1 MPVVKMPDGT
11 QVQFPDDM
19 PSEQIKGMIASK
31 FPEVAQQALAA
42 PSQDTFQRSTI
53 LPLGKDMETGK
64 ISMAVPGLLKGV
76 YDSASAAITAP
87 GRAMKGDLPVFG
99 ADGNVSP
106 QAIAE
111 GLNFA
116 GWATPASPA
125 SGMAL
130 KPAKGLTPK
139 PEGLQAAE
147 AAGRLGVDL
156 PRAVTSESTSVN
168 QMAKG
173 LTNVPIGGTPL
184 RKASETAI
192 GQLDDA
198 ARAAQQAYGSG
209 SVERAGSMARE
220 GITDFA
226 KTTLKS
232 AVDKR
237 YNAVDDLVTQNV
249 VTPLSSTSKVASDIM
264 ARRQN
269 AQMAGSSK
277 AVDLVKQA
285 LQAKDGLNYQG
296 IKDLRTS
303 IGELLDD
310 PMKLAGTDISGGELK
325 RIYGALS
332 DDLRNAVARSGGEK
346 ASKAFDVANT
356 FAAKVAGERQALE
369 RIVGKQTS
377 DEGLFAKIQA
387 MAGSTSR
394 ADMQNLLR
402 ARRAVGRDTWDEIAS
417 ASLARMGR
425 DADGK
430 FSPDRFLTA
439 YGKMSQNGKNALFGG
454 AGREQ
459 LASSLDDIAAVS
471 RRFKQMNQYAN
482 PSGTAQNVIGPAI
495 GFSAISE
502 PVTTLSSVAGAR
514 VMSTILSKP
523 MSAASVAKW
532 AKAYE
537 AAATKPS
544 VQTSAILQARAK
556 ALSLQIANEMGAPNA
571 ARQVYSAISAVG
583 KVPANPENTDPSGAE
598 NENGGPSRK
607 PYVFAPNEI

>member
-1 MPVVKMPDGT
+1 MPVVKMPDGA

-19 PSEQIKGMIASK
+19 PGTQIRDMIASK
-31 FPEVAQQALAA
+31 FPEVAQQA
-42 PSQDTFQRSTI
+42 PQQDAFQRSTI
-53 LPLGKDMETGK
+53 LPFGKDTATGE
-64 ISMAVPGLLKGV
+64 ISLAMPGLLKGV
-76 YDSASAAITAP
+76 LDSAGAAITAP

-99 ADGNVSP
+99 PDGNVSP

-125 SGMAL
+125 SGLAL

-147 AAGRLGVDL
+147 AAQRIGVDL

-168 QMAKG
+168 QVAKS
-173 LTNVPIGGTPL
+173 LTSIPVGGTPL

-209 SVERAGSMARE
+209 SVERAGSMARDSM
-220 GITDFA
+220 TDFA
-226 KTTLKS
+226 KNTLKT
-232 AVDKR
+232 AVGKKYD
-237 YNAVDDLVTQNV
+237 AVDDLVTQNV
-249 VTPLSSTSKVASDIM
+249 VTPLSSTAKVANDIL
-264 ARRQN
+264 AKRQN
-269 AQMAGSSK
+269 AQISGSSK
-277 AVDLVKQA
+277 AVELVKKAIAQ
-285 LQAKDGLNYQG
+285 KDGLNYQG

-303 IGELLDD
+303 IGELVDD
-310 PMKLAGTDISGGELK
+310 PMKLASSDISGGELK
-325 RIYGALS
+325 QIYGALS

-356 FAAKVAGERQALE
+356 FAARVAGEREALE
-369 RIVGKQTS
+369 RIVGRQTS
-377 DEGLFAKIQA
+377 DEGLFAKITA

-402 ARRAVGRDTWDEIAS
+402 ARRAVGRETWDEIAS
-417 ASLARMGR
+417 AAISRMGR
-425 DADGK
+425 DTDGK

-439 YGKMSQNGKNALFGG
+439 FGKMSANGKKALFGG
-454 AGREQ
+454 EGREA

-495 GFSAISE
+495 GFGAISD

-514 VMSTILSKP
+514 VASTMLSKP

-537 AAATKPS
+537 AAAAKPS
-544 VQTSAILQARAK
+544 VQTSALLQARAK
-556 ALSLQIANEMGAPNA
+556 ALSVQIANEMGAPNA
-571 ARQVYSAISAVG
+571 ARQIYGAISSVG
-583 KVPANPENTDPSGAE
+583 KVPANPENTDPSGAK
-598 NENGGPSRK
+598 GKDDGPDRK
-607 PYVFAPNEI
+607 PYVFGPNEI